1 MHYYARE
8 GYPQHVQSVCN
19 ELIKHDSSAVLQF
32 WRAYGLLAS
41 GPATA
46 EVRGGNSNCS
56 LCRVPLLLMLFYD
69 TPPPSQA
76 LRELYSIQQHA
87 DVGLAATAALLT
99 AHQAAKVVDDNAVL
113 QLSAYLEVR
122 E

>member
-1 MHYYARE
+1 MRH
-8 GYPQHVQSVCN
+8 P
-19 ELIKHDSSAVLQF
+19 
-32 WRAYGLLAS
+32 
-41 GPATA
+41 T
-46 EVRGGNSNCS
+46 
-56 LCRVPLLLMLFYD
+56 
-69 TPPPSQA
+69 PSQA